1 MESLDSIILGSK
13 AINSSAVSYWLLF
26 QNYSKLLELKHMLS
40 NIIYRALE
48 MENKLLRLEFN
59 LPDHPGTME
68 KIVNAISSSGAN
80 IYHAEVDNL
89 NKDTPIGYQYL
100 LFTINVLDKSRID
113 ELLGRLD
120 KLGYKYRIIG

>member
-1 MESLDSIILGSK
+1 
-13 AINSSAVSYWLLF
+13 
-26 QNYSKLLELKHMLS
+26 
-40 NIIYRALE
+40 
-48 MENKLLRLEFN
+48 
-59 LPDHPGTME
+59 ME

-100 LFTINVLDKSRID
+100 LFTINILDKSRID
-113 ELLGRLD
+113 ELLGSLD

>member
-1 MESLDSIILGSK
+1 MLATIFLATETKGK
-13 AINSSAVSYWLLF
+13 T
-26 QNYSKLLELKHMLS
+26 LEQV
-40 NIIYRALE
+40 NE
-48 MENKLLRLEFN
+48 
-59 LPDHPGTME
+59 
-68 KIVNAISSSGAN
+68 IVNAISSSGAN